1 MDTCLR
7 TAATLLESLAL
18 YLALPRDGA
27 HLSRLLRLLTL
38 LTLALMHRIGGCAA
52 STVFNLVVVLVQP
65 SHEQNHVPPISD
77 SCSLARNTKKMVK
90 YRKSDPYG
98 VIDFL
103 DEAPESSRFHRSAP
117 LHNPHM
123 QDRRP
128 AHLHIPA
135 QVPSL
140 MPPVRQNSFDNGAS
154 FDDSFSPLSSP
165 TRDSLSPSSVPSSRH
180 NSVDMGIESSY
191 GNEPLSPLLGS
202 SSLLGQA
209 PLQATGGGTAALTPA
224 LAVELT
230 KAQVKLSQLKKQ
242 KDSIPPIGYI
252 CRLCAIEGHWMENC
266 ILYKSNK
273 HPQYNNAARAVALNI
288 ISPGSQVVLNSLPVV
303 AQPAV
308 HYTPK
313 FVAAMHQQQL
323 QQQEKLV
330 REQQYIQQQR
340 QLYAQQQQLCLQQQQ
355 QREQQHLMLQR
366 EQHYQY
372 RQQLFRN
379 SSPGSPV
386 LGSFFLNPPQFPR
399 EPAGMLGTSR
409 FEQIWMN

>member
-1 MDTCLR
+1 MILN
-7 TAATLLESLAL
+7 S
-18 YLALPRDGA
+18 
-27 HLSRLLRLLTL
+27 
-38 LTLALMHRIGGCAA
+38 
-52 STVFNLVVVLVQP
+52 
-65 SHEQNHVPPISD
+65 
-77 SCSLARNTKKMVK
+77 
-90 YRKSDPYG
+90 KSDPYG

-103 DEAPESSRFHRSAP
+103 DDAPSHIESNRLGRSATF
-117 LHNPHM
+117 HNPHV
-123 QDRRP
+123 QNRRP
-128 AHLHIPA
+128 AHIHIPA

-140 MPPVRQNSFDNGAS
+140 TSPIRHNSFDNGPF

-165 TRDSLSPSSVPSSRH
+165 TRNSLSPSSVPSSRH
-180 NSVDMGIESSY
+180 NSVDMGNQPTSYANES
-191 GNEPLSPLLGS
+191 LSPSLC

-224 LAVELT
+224 LAVEIT

-288 ISPGSQVVLNSLPVV
+288 ISPGSQVVLNRLPVV

-313 FVAAMHQQQL
+313 FVATMHQQQL
-323 QQQEKLV
+323 EQQEKLL
-330 REQQYIQQQR
+330 REQHYIQQQ
-340 QLYAQQQQLCLQQQQ
+340 QLYAQQQQQLYLQHQQQQ
-355 QREQQHLMLQR
+355 QREQQHLLLHL
-366 EQHYQY
+366 EQQY
-372 RQQLFRN
+372 HSRQQTLRN
-379 SSPGSPV
+379 SFPGSP
-386 LGSFFLNPPQFPR
+386 LIGSAFFNPPQYPR
-399 EPAGMLGTSR
+399 EPAGMPATSR